1 MSKSDSIQG
10 FRIRSI
16 LESDLPEL
24 AELHGEC
31 FPGSFL
37 ARLGTSTL
45 GLYLGWLVVRTRN
58 RPCTLVAVDDSGII
72 GYLSAGCFTE
82 NVHVSFMKEHRL
94 RLALGILLRPR
105 VMFHPDFKTKV
116 HRAWIGLRRYGADSK
131 AAPNLTKDPVA
142 STKKWSKARFHILSV
157 AVSPRG
163 RRRGIGSALLSEGM
177 IEARARDCAFM
188 DAAVAASNSASL
200 GLFTGFGF
208 EILDP
213 TASSIQVKYI
223 LG

>member
-1 MSKSDSIQG
+1 M
-10 FRIRSI
+10 
-16 LESDLPEL
+16 
-24 AELHGEC
+24 LHGE
-31 FPGSFL
+31 
-37 ARLGTSTL
+37 
-45 GLYLGWLVVRTRN
+45 
-58 RPCTLVAVDDSGII
+58 
-72 GYLSAGCFTE
+72 
-82 NVHVSFMKEHRL
+82 
-94 RLALGILLRPR
+94 RPR
-105 VMFHPDFKTKV
+105 QLHERASSSSGAGDPSSASRHVYPDFKTKV

-131 AAPNLTKDPVA
+131 AAPNLTKDPIA

-163 RRRGIGSALLSEGM
+163 RRRGIGSALRSEGM

-188 DAAVAASNSASL
+188 DAAVAESNSASL

-213 TASSIQVKYI
+213 AASSIQVKYI